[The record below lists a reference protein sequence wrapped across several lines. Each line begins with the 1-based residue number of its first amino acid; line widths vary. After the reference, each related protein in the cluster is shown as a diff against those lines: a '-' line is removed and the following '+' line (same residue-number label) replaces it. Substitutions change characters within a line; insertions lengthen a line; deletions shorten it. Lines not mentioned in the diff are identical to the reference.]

1 MTRISHSALVLDGG
15 EVKLR
20 LQAERIATQS
30 AVHVDW
36 VRFTCLLRNVIP
48 SFLTETKNVFP
59 FPGASSFHDMPPVIV
74 REQITGSIEAF
85 KREHVDPVMHN
96 AMEQARSLA
105 LEICEALGGGF
116 SVHHEI
122 RKGHDFY
129 RYRWSIVRYDQEVGW
144 VGFLASGDS
153 PRQEAQANTIHANL
167 YGMACTFAKF
177 GWNHRIADIV
187 DTHHAKIT
195 RADLALDFFDGYT
208 GGMESVVDDYK
219 AGLMNVRGNKPKC
232 NMVGDWCN
240 GAERSFYFGSKEA
253 GKQTNGY
260 EKGDQLFGREANDPW
275 IRFELRFGNK
285 LRVLPS
291 DILRRPAD
299 FFAGASDWHALV
311 LSRADTPIAPSAESI
326 KTTSRLAAQTVKAEV
341 TRNVRWILNTAAQS
355 ISTAM
360 RFMSESQLAEIC
372 DWNVN
377 KMPSRLR
384 KFSVSELEAAFTGAL
399 TNSTSRDVCPAFATA

>member
-20 LQAERIATQS
+20 LQAERVASQS

-36 VRFTCLLRNVIP
+36 VRFTCILRNVIP

-59 FPGASSFHDMPPVIV
+59 FPGAATFHDMPSVIV
-74 REQITGSIEAF
+74 REQIAQAIDLF

-96 AMEQARSLA
+96 AMEQARSLG
-105 LEICEALGGGF
+105 LEICEALGPDF
-116 SVHHEI
+116 RVHHEI

-129 RYRWSIVRYDQEVGW
+129 RYRWSIVRNDHECGW

-153 PRQEAQANTIHANL
+153 PRQEAQASTIHANL
-167 YGMACTFAKF
+167 YGAACTFAAS
-177 GWNHRIADIV
+177 GWNDRIAKIV
-187 DTHHAKIT
+187 DKHDAKIT
-195 RADLALDFFDGYT
+195 RVDLALDYFDGYS
-208 GGMESVVDDYK
+208 GGMDSVIEDYK
-219 AGLMNVRGNKPKC
+219 AGAMNVRGNKPKC

-253 GKQTNGY
+253 GKQTNVY
-260 EKGDQLFGREANDPW
+260 EKGHQLFGRESNSPW
-275 IRFELRFGNK
+275 IRFELRYGNK
-285 LRVLPS
+285 LRVLSS
-291 DILRRPAD
+291 DVLRRPSD

-311 LSRADTPIAPSAESI
+311 LSRADAIASPQPI

-341 TRNVRWILNTAAQS
+341 SRNVRWMLNTAAQS

-377 KMPSRLR
+377 KLPSRLR
-384 KFSVSELEAAFTGAL
+384 KFSASELQAAFAGAV
-399 TNSTSRDVCPAFATA
+399 THSTSRDACPAFATA